1 MKGGERG
8 ERERGRRK
16 EEREVEQRVVRV
28 WHTRLGRRGG

>member
-28 WHTRLGRRGG
+28 WRTRLGRRGG